1 MRNDRDDSG
10 RPSFLWLLPLALL
23 APGLLVLLRGAETP
37 QPAPAP
43 VPIATGDALPLAAR
57 EASFGAGGADPERA
71 ALRAV
76 LEEEGARLA
85 AFRAAHHA
93 VAASLEE
100 LRTEVSALELRRDQL
115 RREIGD
121 AAAPRG
127 PAPAA
132 LPSAAVAPPM
142 PAALADP
149 APPPTPVAATAA
161 SRPPVAQGSAA
172 PLPEVRILHRAGSA
186 PARRA
191 AGQVAGELRRAGFST
206 VELRETRTPPRTRTL
221 RYAEAEEAPLG
232 QATAA
237 RLGARW
243 PHRWTVQAS
252 AEAAPGRM
260 EIWLPH

>member
-1 MRNDRDDSG
+1 MRDDRDDSG

-23 APGLLVLLRGAETP
+23 APGLIVLLRGGEAP
-37 QPAPAP
+37 GPANPPSA
-43 VPIATGDALPLAAR
+43 VIATGDALPLAAR
-57 EASFGAGGADPERA
+57 EAAFGAGGADPDRA

-85 AFRAAHHA
+85 AFRAAQRA

-100 LRTEVSALELRRDQL
+100 LRTEVAALELRRDGL
-115 RREIGD
+115 RREIEDAVTAPRRVAHDAGPPAAPD
-121 AAAPRG
+121 APAAAPA
-127 PAPAA
+127 AP
-132 LPSAAVAPPM
+132 V
-142 PAALADP
+142 ALA
-149 APPPTPVAATAA
+149 AA
-161 SRPPVAQGSAA
+161 RGPVAQGSAA
-172 PLPEVRILHRAGSA
+172 PMPEIRILHRAGSA

-191 AGQVAGELRRAGFST
+191 AGQVAGELRRAGFT
-206 VELRETRTPPRTRTL
+206 AVELRETRTPPRARTL
-221 RYAEAEEAPLG
+221 RYADATEAPLG

-237 RLGARW
+237 RLNARW